1 MDSSGAINELL
12 NQLLDHSISR
22 RSFMK
27 ALGVAGVSAAGI
39 SSMVKSAEAVEK
51 GIAPLSGRSFTG
63 TGGQLIVEQMKAAG
77 VKYLFTNPG
86 SYEYGFLDG
95 FLDQPMQLILGMHE
109 GIVISA
115 ADGYAKVSG
124 EPAFVLIHVVATA
137 QALGQLYNSHVDGT
151 PMVVTAGMREN
162 ESLSDEFVLAARPG
176 WDLKDMTRQ
185 FTKISWQTR
194 DAAALP
200 TQIRRAFKLATTE
213 PGGPV
218 YLAISEAAQT
228 RKNVTAT
235 IYERDNFII
244 PNEMPPNPDTLKE
257 AARALLSAKAPV
269 IWLGDQVTKDHACA
283 ELLELAELLCI
294 PACDYPLPSV
304 PNNDPNLETSFPV
317 SCVYANFPHK
327 HPLYAGVYD
336 AKGKDLVLALG
347 FIHNLPGL
355 YRFGMKENT
364 PMICCSTSGDYM
376 GRVFPFNIAMVA
388 NTKLFL
394 RGLIDTIKSMATATR
409 IKQIAASRKG
419 QEPDYGNRAAKLK
432 RENMTLSPIH
442 PDLVAA
448 VMDEE
453 LDRNCILVHEYHQS
467 SQQFFSTGPRENDK
481 MWVSSKGLCLGWGV
495 GAALGAKIAAP
506 DRQVVLDIGDGAVM
520 YSASG
525 FWSMARYE
533 TPVLTVVSNN
543 HCYES
548 VRKVFAGYNG
558 RMKAAN
564 RYTGTAIDHPL
575 VDFVTLAKSQ
585 GCDGIRVERS
595 ADLRP
600 AIKRGIEATRA
611 GTPFVIDVDVARA
624 GAGAD
629 STWFQ
634 KFSVAKSRKKK
645 A

>member
-1 MDSSGAINELL
+1 MSTNGNINEIL

-27 ALGVAGVSAAGI
+27 ALGVMGVSTAGI

-51 GIAPLSGRSFTG
+51 GIAPLKGRSFTG

-86 SYEYGFLDG
+86 SFEYGFLDA

-109 GIVISA
+109 GVVISA

-124 EPAFVLIHVVATA
+124 EPGFVLVHVVATA
-137 QALGQLYNSHVDGT
+137 QALGQLYNAHVDGT

-162 ESLSDEFVLAARPG
+162 ESLNDEFVLSARPG

-194 DAAALP
+194 DAGALP
-200 TQIRRAFKLATTE
+200 NQIRRAFKLAATE

-228 RKNVTAT
+228 QKNVTAS
-235 IYERDNFII
+235 IYDRENFII
-244 PNEMPPNPDTLKE
+244 PNEIPPSPELVKE
-257 AARALLSAKAPV
+257 AAKALLVAKAPV
-269 IWLGDQVTKDHACA
+269 IWLGDQVTKDGACA
-283 ELLELAELLCI
+283 EVLELAELLSI

-304 PNNDPNLETSFPV
+304 PNNTGLQTSFPV
-317 SCVYANFPHK
+317 SSIYANFPHK
-327 HPLYAGVYD
+327 HPLYAGLFD
-336 AKGKDLVLALG
+336 AQNKDLVVALG
-347 FIHNLPGL
+347 FIHNLPGFC
-355 YRFGMKENT
+355 RFGLKENT
-364 PMICCSTSGDYM
+364 PMICCSTSGDYL
-376 GRVFPFNIAMVA
+376 GRVFPFNIAVVA
-388 NTKLFL
+388 NTRLFV
-394 RGLIDTIKSMATATR
+394 RSLIDTIKGMATEAR
-409 IKQIAASRKG
+409 IKQIAADRKG
-419 QEPDYGNRAAKLK
+419 QEPDYGNKSAKLR
-432 RENMTLSPIH
+432 REIMGLSPIH
-442 PDLVAA
+442 PDLLAA

-453 LDRNCILVHEYHQS
+453 LDKNCILVHEYHQS
-467 SQQFFSTGPRENDK
+467 SSQFFSIGHRENEK
-481 MWVSSKGLCLGWGV
+481 MLVSNKGLCLGWGV

-506 DRQVVLDIGDGAVM
+506 DRQVVLDIGDGAIM

-543 HCYES
+543 RCYES
-548 VRKVFAGYNG
+548 VHKVFAGYDG

-564 RYTGTAIDHPL
+564 RYTGTILDHPL
-575 VDFVTLAKSQ
+575 VDFVSLARSQ
-585 GCDGIRVERS
+585 GCDGIRVEKP
-595 ADLRP
+595 ADLRK
-600 AIKRGIEATRA
+600 AIRRGIEATRA
-611 GTPFVIDVDVARA
+611 GTPFLIDVDVARV

-629 STWFQ
+629 SNWFQ
-634 KFSVAKSRKKK
+634 EFSVAKSRKKLV
-645 A
+645 